1 MTTKSE
7 IQYWFENSY
16 VDNPTHMAVFM
27 DSFDYEDY
35 PMYVIAENE
44 KDARQKIYANEDRL
58 MEVYSYALPIEDQLN
73 VFRAFNYTM
82 KED

>member
-16 VDNPTHMAVFM
+16 LINPTHMAVFM
-27 DSFDYEDY
+27 DTFDYEDY
-35 PMYVIAENE
+35 PVYIQAVDED
-44 KDARQKIYANEDRL
+44 DARQQIHAKQDRL

-73 VFRAFNYTM
+73 VQRAFNYTM